1 MASFCRVSRVIN
13 ILFFGPVV
21 ERVGQREVQLEFQS
35 GMCLQDVTVALQARY
50 PKAFE
55 IVCFTAVNE
64 VQTLDMGLALADN
77 DEITYMAKFSGG

>member
-1 MASFCRVSRVIN
+1 MIR

-21 ERVGQREVQLEFQS
+21 ERIELREMQFEYQPGLCLADVVEQLKE
-35 GMCLQDVTVALQARY
+35 RY

-64 VQTLDMGLALADN
+64 MQTQDMQLPLADN
-77 DEITYMAKFSGG
+77 DEIAFMAKYSGG